1 MKNKY
6 TESYIRYFEESVF
19 SRMLKII
26 TLFEKMEKDKIIENY
41 VIGGAT
47 ALSYYSS
54 PTVTEDIDI
63 FINLISKVFIM
74 NLASIDNYI
83 KQNSNAIEKGEYLI
97 IEGIPVQLIV
107 PESGLHEEACKNP
120 TIVNEHGFKIKL
132 FPIEYLMA
140 IMISLNKPKYRYRL
154 SIIKEDEYDI
164 RRLNSILKKY
174 NLLGKWEKIKN
185 EF

>member
-1 MKNKY
+1 MRDDCEPY
-6 TESYIRYFEESVF
+6 VRYFEESVF
-19 SRMLKII
+19 SRMLKVIS
-26 TLFEKMEKDKIIENY
+26 LFEKMEKDKVIENY

-54 PTVTEDIDI
+54 PTVTEDIDVFI
-63 FINLISKVFIM
+63 TLNSKSFLINLAPIYE
-74 NLASIDNYI
+74 YI
-83 KQNSNAIEKGEYLI
+83 KQNSKAVEKGEYLI

-107 PESGLHEEACKNP
+107 PESGIHEEACKSP

-140 IMISLNKPKYRYRL
+140 IMIHLNKPKYKYRL
-154 SIIKEDEYDI
+154 SVIEEDEYDYDK
-164 RRLNSILKKY
+164 LNIILKRY
-174 NLLGKWEKIKN
+174 NLLEKWRKIKN